1 MLAHE
6 NFGSTAV
13 CVLSRT
19 YPRSSERSLA
29 GRLPAE
35 KASSRVPSV
44 DAIGI
49 KLLITYPAN
58 QFLALSTNKF
68 WRHLPKC
75 ISYHHW
81 IPKQDIVKLC
91 KFWCT
96 LLQTGLS
103 DFLFSRKN
111 CPVAFMCFSNNYMV
125 GACGLWLS
133 CFCFIDLEWSNFS
146 ILPGQGTGQDFL
158 HEISIKAFSQQ
169 RRLRAWRLFEGHTGA
184 STRSFYESFLQRHH
198 QFKLVWFLTTD
209 GQLGPWHEMGGK
221 WRRIKNVK
229 RVNCF
234 DWIIART

>member
-13 CVLSRT
+13 CVLTRT
-19 YPRSSERSLA
+19 YPRSSERSLV
-29 GRLPAE
+29 GSLPAE

-58 QFLALSTNKF
+58 QFLALSTKHF

-81 IPKQDIVKLC
+81 TPKQDIVKLC

-125 GACGLWLS
+125 GACGFHVFVSLIWSDLTFLYFQGKARGKTFCMKYQLKHSLS
-133 CFCFIDLEWSNFS
+133 KED
-146 ILPGQGTGQDFL
+146 
-158 HEISIKAFSQQ
+158 
-169 RRLRAWRLFEGHTGA
+169 
-184 STRSFYESFLQRHH
+184 
-198 QFKLVWFLTTD
+198 
-209 GQLGPWHEMGGK
+209 
-221 WRRIKNVK
+221 
-229 RVNCF
+229 
-234 DWIIART
+234 